1 MNTKFLTA
9 VAIAFAIAGCASMP
23 RSNAVLENAR
33 SVVQAAEADPNAAK
47 YAAADLQTA
56 KSDLAVA
63 DAAFMRRDEPG
74 IDQPAYLATQNARL
88 ARLRGAARADDARV
102 AAGQAERDSIVLAA
116 RTHQVDRANR
126 AKDDANRAAEEAN
139 RMANDANRAAN
150 EASRATNDANR
161 ATDDA
166 NRATDAAKIARD
178 QATDN
183 AARLQAEVD
192 ALKAKPTDRGLVL
205 TLGDVLFET
214 GSATLSPGAG
224 RNMDRLVQFL
234 TDHPERLVQIDGF
247 TDSVGTDS
255 FNQDLSQHRADA
267 VRYQLVS
274 RGISSTRIATQG
286 YGKAYPVASNSD
298 SSGRQLNRRVEVVIG
313 SDSGTPVAG
322 RRS

>member
-1 MNTKFLTA
+1 MNTKILIGA
-9 VAIAFAIAGCASMP
+9 GIALAMAGCASTP
-23 RSNAVLENAR
+23 QPNEVLESAR
-33 SVVQAAEADPNAAK
+33 SVVQAAEADPNAAR
-47 YAAADLQTA
+47 YAAVDLQTA

-63 DAAFMRRDEPG
+63 DAAFQRRDEPSIG
-74 IDQPAYLATQNARL
+74 QPAYMAAQNARL
-88 ARLRGAARADDARV
+88 AEIRGAAKADDARV

-116 RTHQVDRANR
+116 RTNQVDSANR
-126 AKDDANRAAEEAN
+126 AKDAADRAA
-139 RMANDANRAAN
+139 
-150 EASRATNDANR
+150 SDANR

-166 NRATDAAKIARD
+166 KVARD
-178 QATDN
+178 QATEN

-214 GSATLSPGAG
+214 GSATLSSGAG

-234 TDHPERLVQIDGF
+234 TDHPERRVQIDGF

-255 FNQDLSQHRADA
+255 YNQDLSQHRADA

-274 RGISSTRIATQG
+274 RGISSTRIGTQG
-286 YGKAYPVASNSD
+286 YGKAYPVASNSE

-313 SDSGTPVAG
+313 ADNGSAVAARG
-322 RRS
+322 I

>member
-1 MNTKFLTA
+1 MNTKILIG
-9 VAIAFAIAGCASMP
+9 VGIALAMAGCASTP
-23 RSNAVLENAR
+23 QPNEALESAR

-47 YAAADLQTA
+47 YAALDLQTA

-63 DAAFMRRDEPG
+63 DAAYQRRDEPS
-74 IDQPAYLATQNARL
+74 IAQPAYLAAQNARL
-88 ARLRGAARADDARV
+88 AQIRGAAKADDARV
-102 AAGQAERDSIVLAA
+102 AAGQAERDSIVLAS
-116 RTHQVDRANR
+116 RTNEIDSANR
-126 AKDDANRAAEEAN
+126 AKDAANRAAS
-139 RMANDANRAAN
+139 DANH
-150 EASRATNDANR
+150 

-166 NRATDAAKIARD
+166 KVARD
-178 QATDN
+178 QATEN

-214 GSATLSPGAG
+214 GSSTLSPGAG

-234 TDHPERLVQIDGF
+234 TEHPERMVQIDGF

-255 FNQDLSQHRADA
+255 YNQDLSQHRADA

-274 RGISSTRIATQG
+274 RGISSTRVGTQG
-286 YGKAYPVASNSD
+286 YGKAYPVASNSE

-313 SDSGTPVAG
+313 ADNGSAVAARG
-322 RRS
+322 S

>member
-1 MNTKFLTA
+1 MNTKFLTG
-9 VAIAFAIAGCASMP
+9 VAIALAMAGCASTP
-23 RSNAVLENAR
+23 RYNEALENAR

-47 YAAADLQTA
+47 YAAVDLQAA
-56 KSDLAVA
+56 KSDLAIA
-63 DAAFMRRDEPG
+63 DAAFNNHDEP
-74 IDQPAYLATQNARL
+74 DVAQPAYMAAQNARL
-88 ARLRGAARADDARV
+88 ARLRGAAKADDARV

-116 RTHQVDRANR
+116 RTNQVDSANR
-126 AKDDANRAAEEAN
+126 AKDAANRSADEAK
-139 RMANDANRAAN
+139 M
-150 EASRATNDANR
+150 
-161 ATDDA
+161 
-166 NRATDAAKIARD
+166 ARD
-178 QATDN
+178 QATEN

-214 GSATLSPGAG
+214 GSATLSSGAG

-234 TDHPERLVQIDGF
+234 TEHPERMVQVDGF

-267 VRYQLVS
+267 VRYELVS

-286 YGKAYPVASNSD
+286 YGKAYPVASNSEAG
-298 SSGRQLNRRVEVVIG
+298 GRQLNRRVEVVIG
-313 SDSGTPVAG
+313 SDSGAAVAA

>member
-1 MNTKFLTA
+1 MNTKFLTGIG
-9 VAIAFAIAGCASMP
+9 IALMIAGCASTP
-23 RSNAVLENAR
+23 KYNEALESAR
-33 SVVQAAEADPNAAK
+33 STVQAAQADPNAAK
-47 YAAADLQTA
+47 YAAVDLQTA

-63 DAAFMRRDEPG
+63 DAAFLRHDEPS
-74 IDQPAYLATQNARL
+74 IAQPAYMAAQNARL
-88 ARLRGAARADDARV
+88 AQLRGAAKADDARV

-116 RTHQVDRANR
+116 RTNQVDSANR
-126 AKDDANRAAEEAN
+126 AKDA
-139 RMANDANRAAN
+139 
-150 EASRATNDANR
+150 ANR

-166 NRATDAAKIARD
+166 KISRD
-178 QATDN
+178 QATEN

-214 GSATLSPGAG
+214 GSATLSSGAG
-224 RNMDRLVQFL
+224 RNLDRLVQFL

-247 TDSVGTDS
+247 TDSIGTDS

-286 YGKAYPVASNSD
+286 YGKAFPVASNSE

-313 SDSGTPVAG
+313 SDNGTAVGA

>member
-1 MNTKFLTA
+1 MRIFMHTKIMMGA
-9 VAIAFAIAGCASMP
+9 VIALAMAACASTP
-23 RSNAVLENAR
+23 KSNEALENAR

-47 YAAADLQTA
+47 YAAVDLQTA

-63 DAAFMRRDEPG
+63 DAAFVRRDEQG
-74 IDQPAYLATQNARL
+74 IAQPAYMAAQNARL
-88 ARLRGAARADDARV
+88 AQLRGAAKADDARV
-102 AAGQAERDSIVLAA
+102 AAGQAERDRIVLAA
-116 RTHQVDRANR
+116 RTNQVDSANR
-126 AKDDANRAAEEAN
+126 AKDA
-139 RMANDANRAAN
+139 
-150 EASRATNDANR
+150 ANR

-166 NRATDAAKIARD
+166 KE
-178 QATDN
+178 N

-205 TLGDVLFET
+205 TFGDVLFET
-214 GSATLSPGAG
+214 GSATLSSGAS

-234 TDHPERLVQIDGF
+234 TDHPERMVQIDGF

-274 RGISSTRIATQG
+274 RGISSNRIATQG
-286 YGKAYPVASNSD
+286 YGKSYPVAGNSE

-313 SDSGTPVAG
+313 EDNGTAIAP

>member
-1 MNTKFLTA
+1 MNTKFLSGMG
-9 VAIAFAIAGCASMP
+9 IALAIAGCASTP
-23 RSNAVLENAR
+23 KSNEALESAR

-47 YAAADLQTA
+47 YAAMDLQTA
-56 KSDLAVA
+56 KSELAVA
-63 DAAFMRRDEPG
+63 DAAFMKHDEPN
-74 IDQPAYLATQNARL
+74 IAQPAYMAAQNARL
-88 ARLRGAARADDARV
+88 ARLRGAAKADDARV

-116 RTHQVDRANR
+116 RTSQVDSANR
-126 AKDDANRAAEEAN
+126 AKDAANR
-139 RMANDANRAAN
+139 
-150 EASRATNDANR
+150 SS
-161 ATDDA
+161 DD
-166 NRATDAAKIARD
+166 AKIARD
-178 QATDN
+178 QATEN

-214 GSATLSPGAG
+214 GSSTLSPGAG

-234 TDHPERLVQIDGF
+234 TDHPERMVQIDGF

-286 YGKAYPVASNSD
+286 YGKAYPVAGNSD

-313 SDSGTPVAG
+313 SDNGTAIAA

>member
-1 MNTKFLTA
+1 MKTKFLTWVGIA
-9 VAIAFAIAGCASMP
+9 LAIVGCASTP
-23 RSNAVLENAR
+23 KSNEALESAR
-33 SVVQAAEADPNAAK
+33 STVQAAQADPNAAK
-47 YAAADLQTA
+47 YAAVDLQAA

-63 DAAFMRRDEPG
+63 DAAFIRRDEPS
-74 IDQPAYLATQNARL
+74 IAQPAYMAAQNARL
-88 ARLRGAARADDARV
+88 AQLRGAAKADDARV
-102 AAGQAERDSIVLAA
+102 AAGQAERDKIILAA
-116 RTHQVDRANR
+116 RTNQVDSANR
-126 AKDDANRAAEEAN
+126 AKDA
-139 RMANDANRAAN
+139 
-150 EASRATNDANR
+150 ANR

-166 NRATDAAKIARD
+166 KISRD
-178 QATDN
+178 QATEN

-214 GSATLSPGAG
+214 GSSTLSSGAA

-247 TDSVGTDS
+247 TDSIGTDS
-255 FNQDLSQHRADA
+255 FNEDLSQRRADA

-274 RGISSTRIATQG
+274 RGIVSTRIATQG
-286 YGKAYPVASNSD
+286 YGKAYPVASNSE

-313 SDSGTPVAG
+313 SDNGTAIAG

>member
-1 MNTKFLTA
+1 MNSKILIGA
-9 VAIAFAIAGCASMP
+9 GIALALAGCASTP
-23 RSNAVLENAR
+23 KYNEALESAR
-33 SVVQAAEADPNAAK
+33 STVQAAEADPNAAK
-47 YAAADLQTA
+47 YAAVDLQTA

-63 DAAFMRRDEPG
+63 DAAFVSHDEPS
-74 IDQPAYLATQNARL
+74 IIQPAYMAAQNARL
-88 ARLRGAARADDARV
+88 AQLRGAAKADDARV
-102 AAGQAERDSIVLAA
+102 AAGQAERDRIVLAA
-116 RTHQVDRANR
+116 RTNQVDSANR
-126 AKDDANRAAEEAN
+126 AKDA
-139 RMANDANRAAN
+139 
-150 EASRATNDANR
+150 ANR

-166 NRATDAAKIARD
+166 KISRD
-178 QATDN
+178 QATEN

-214 GSATLSPGAG
+214 GSATLSSGAG

-255 FNQDLSQHRADA
+255 YNQDLSQHRADA

-286 YGKAYPVASNSD
+286 YGKAYPVAGNSE

-313 SDSGTPVAG
+313 ADDGTAISG

>member
-1 MNTKFLTA
+1 MNTKFLTG
-9 VAIAFAIAGCASMP
+9 VGIALVIAGCASTP
-23 RSNAVLENAR
+23 KPNEALESAR
-33 SVVQAAEADPNAAK
+33 STVQAAQADPNAAK
-47 YAAADLQTA
+47 YAAVDLQAA

-63 DAAFMRRDEPG
+63 DAAFIRRDEPS
-74 IDQPAYLATQNARL
+74 IAQPAYMAAQNARL
-88 ARLRGAARADDARV
+88 AQLRGAAKADDARV
-102 AAGQAERDSIVLAA
+102 AAGQAERDKIILAA
-116 RTHQVDRANR
+116 RTNQVDSANR
-126 AKDDANRAAEEAN
+126 AKDAAI
-139 RMANDANRAAN
+139 
-150 EASRATNDANR
+150 R

-166 NRATDAAKIARD
+166 KISRD
-178 QATDN
+178 QATEN

-214 GSATLSPGAG
+214 GSSTLSSGAG

-234 TDHPERLVQIDGF
+234 TDHSERLVQIDGF
-247 TDSVGTDS
+247 TDSIGTDS

-286 YGKAYPVASNSD
+286 YGKAYPVATNSE

-313 SDSGTPVAG
+313 ADNGTAVAA
-322 RRS
+322 RRT

>member
-1 MNTKFLTA
+1 MNTKILIA
-9 VAIAFAIAGCASMP
+9 VGIALAMAGCASTP
-23 RSNAVLENAR
+23 RSNETLENAR
-33 SVVQAAEADPNAAK
+33 SIVQSAEADPNAAK
-47 YAAADLQTA
+47 YAAVDLQTA

-63 DAAFMRRDEPG
+63 DAAFTRRDEPG
-74 IDQPAYLATQNARL
+74 IAQPAYMAAQNARL
-88 ARLRGAARADDARV
+88 ARLRGAAKADDARV

-116 RTHQVDRANR
+116 RTNQVDNANR
-126 AKDDANRAAEEAN
+126 AKDAANRAA
-139 RMANDANRAAN
+139 
-150 EASRATNDANR
+150 SDANR

-166 NRATDAAKIARD
+166 KLARD

-214 GSATLSPGAG
+214 GSSTLSSGAG
-224 RNMDRLVQFL
+224 RNLDRLVQFL
-234 TDHPERLVQIDGF
+234 TEHPERLVQIDGF

-274 RGISSTRIATQG
+274 RGISPTRIGAQG
-286 YGKAYPVASNSD
+286 YGKAYPVASNAD
-298 SSGRQLNRRVEVVIG
+298 SGGRQLNRRVEVVIG
-313 SDSGTPVAG
+313 ADNGSAIAARGI
-322 RRS
+322 

>member
-1 MNTKFLTA
+1 MNTKLCIA
-9 VAIAFAIAGCASMP
+9 MGAIVAMAGCASTP
-23 RSNAVLENAR
+23 KPNEDLENAR
-33 SVVQAAEADPNAAK
+33 TIVQSAEADPNAAK
-47 YAAADLQTA
+47 YAAVDLQAA

-63 DAAFMRRDEPG
+63 DAAFLRRDEPN
-74 IDQPAYLATQNARL
+74 IAQPAYMAAQNARL
-88 ARLRGAARADDARV
+88 AKLHGSAKADDARV
-102 AAGQAERDSIVLAA
+102 AAGQAERDNIVLAA
-116 RTHQVDRANR
+116 RTRQVDSANRAAIAANR
-126 AKDDANRAAEEAN
+126 AKD
-139 RMANDANRAAN
+139 
-150 EASRATNDANR
+150 DANR

-166 NRATDAAKIARD
+166 NRATDDAKNARD
-178 QATDN
+178 QATEN

-214 GSATLSPGAG
+214 GSSTLSPGAG
-224 RNMDRLVQFL
+224 RNLDKLVQFL

-247 TDSVGTDS
+247 TDSVGTDA

-274 RGISSTRIATQG
+274 RGISSTRISTQG
-286 YGKAYPVASNSD
+286 YGKAYPVASNSE

-313 SDSGTPVAG
+313 ADNGSAIAA

>member
-1 MNTKFLTA
+1 MKTKILSG
-9 VAIAFAIAGCASMP
+9 VAIALAMVGCASTP
-23 RSNAVLENAR
+23 KSNEALESAR
-33 SVVQAAEADPNAAK
+33 SIVQAAEADPNAAK
-47 YAAADLQTA
+47 YAAVDLQTA

-63 DAAFMRRDEPG
+63 DAAFVKHDEQG
-74 IDQPAYLATQNARL
+74 IAQPAYMAAQNARL
-88 ARLRGAARADDARV
+88 AQLRGAAKADDARV
-102 AAGQAERDSIVLAA
+102 AAGQAERDRIVLAA
-116 RTHQVDRANR
+116 RTNQVDSANR
-126 AKDDANRAAEEAN
+126 AKDA
-139 RMANDANRAAN
+139 
-150 EASRATNDANR
+150 ANR

-166 NRATDAAKIARD
+166 KE
-178 QATDN
+178 N
-183 AARLQAEVD
+183 AARLQPEVD

-214 GSATLSPGAG
+214 GSATLSPGAA

-274 RGISSTRIATQG
+274 RGISSTRITTQG
-286 YGKAYPVASNSD
+286 YGKSYPVAGNSE

-313 SDSGTPVAG
+313 EDNGTAIAP